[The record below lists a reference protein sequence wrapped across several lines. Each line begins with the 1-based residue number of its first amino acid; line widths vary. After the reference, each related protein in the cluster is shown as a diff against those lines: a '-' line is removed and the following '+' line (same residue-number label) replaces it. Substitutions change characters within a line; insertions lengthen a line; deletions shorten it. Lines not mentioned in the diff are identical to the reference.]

1 MQTYSA
7 LLSAYIDRD
16 GNTEADLAAKIN
28 RTQPAVHR
36 YRKGVRFCDAE
47 TARLIET
54 ATGGAVPFEAWRA
67 EFMSRSGMGQAA

>member
-7 LLSAYIDRD
+7 LLDAFLALD
-16 GNTEADLAAKIN
+16 GNTEADLALAIN

-36 YRKGVRFCDAE
+36 YRKGDRFPDAD

-54 ATGGAVPFEAWRA
+54 HSKGAVPFGAWRA
-67 EFMSRSGMGQAA
+67 EFMAKSGLAA